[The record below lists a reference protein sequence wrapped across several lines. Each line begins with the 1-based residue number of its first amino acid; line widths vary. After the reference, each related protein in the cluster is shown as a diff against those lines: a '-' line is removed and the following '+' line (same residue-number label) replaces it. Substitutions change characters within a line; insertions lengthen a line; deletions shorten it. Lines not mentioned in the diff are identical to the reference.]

1 MLQFSGSRHKFVRFS
16 CVLRRRKDLGWGA
29 GGFIGTDEKKLFS
42 LTYLLSSLLIYLLN
56 YLVTYLITFLS
67 I

>member
-1 MLQFSGSRHKFVRFS
+1 MSHFSGSRHKFVRCL
-16 CVLRRRKDLGWGA
+16 CVPMRRKDLGWGA

-42 LTYLLSSLLIYLLN
+42 LTYLLSYLLIYLLN
-56 YLVTYLITFLS
+56 YLVSYLITFLS